1 MEQMAYFIGK
11 FIVHIPNYFRKAQE
25 LQNRDCIFYVYKI
38 VFLIYLCLMISS
50 VNKDMVT
57 PKDVMFKINKQ
68 TSANSLSLLLCA
80 MGFFFLSDF
89 FSTATDIHT

>member
-1 MEQMAYFIGK
+1 
-11 FIVHIPNYFRKAQE
+11 
-25 LQNRDCIFYVYKI
+25 
-38 VFLIYLCLMISS
+38 MISS

-89 FSTATDIHT
+89 FSAATDIHT